1 MYIVLHLLN
10 HNVDIVIQRNY
21 LNITE
26 TIKEYSRYFR
36 TFILVLLLTLRHC
49 YLVHLILMCWF

>member
-21 LNITE
+21 LNIAE
-26 TIKEYSRYFR
+26 TRN
-36 TFILVLLLTLRHC
+36 TVDNLGLLS
-49 YLVHLILMCWF
+49 

>member
-1 MYIVLHLLN
+1 MYLKIWCLIYYMYIVLHLLN

-26 TIKEYSRYFR
+26 TRN
-36 TFILVLLLTLRHC
+36 TVDNLGLLS
-49 YLVHLILMCWF
+49 

>member
-10 HNVDIVIQRNY
+10 YNVDIVIQRNY

-26 TIKEYSRYFR
+26 TRNTVDNYG
-36 TFILVLLLTLRHC
+36 LLS
-49 YLVHLILMCWF
+49 

>member
-1 MYIVLHLLN
+1 MYLKIWCLIYYMYIVLHLLN

-36 TFILVLLLTLRHC
+36 TFILVL
-49 YLVHLILMCWF
+49 